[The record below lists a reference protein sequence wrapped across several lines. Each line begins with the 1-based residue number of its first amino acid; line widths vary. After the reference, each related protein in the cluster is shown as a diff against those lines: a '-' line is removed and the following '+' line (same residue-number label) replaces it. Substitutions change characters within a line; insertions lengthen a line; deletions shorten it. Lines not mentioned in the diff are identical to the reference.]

1 MQAPI
6 LQALQMGQPQPQQ
19 NPLLSQDKFNKLIS
33 MYRGIT
39 NPQAYL
45 QELIQN
51 NNPMIREVM
60 QEIQNNGG
68 NAQAAFYNY
77 AKQHGLDPNEILN
90 MMNGRR

>member
-6 LQALQMGQPQPQQ
+6 LQALQMGQPQQQQ
-19 NPLLSQDKFNKLIS
+19 NPLLSSDKFNKLIS

-45 QELIQN
+45 QELMQT
-51 NNPMIREVM
+51 NPMMQEVM

-68 NAQAAFYNY
+68 NEQAAFYNY
-77 AKQHGLDPNEILN
+77 AQQHGLDPNEILN

>member
-1 MQAPI
+1 
-6 LQALQMGQPQPQQ
+6 
-19 NPLLSQDKFNKLIS
+19 
-33 MYRGIT
+33 MYRGVM

-45 QELIQN
+45 QELMQT
-51 NNPMIREVM
+51 NPMIQEVM

-77 AKQHGLDPNEILN
+77 AQRHGLDPNEILN